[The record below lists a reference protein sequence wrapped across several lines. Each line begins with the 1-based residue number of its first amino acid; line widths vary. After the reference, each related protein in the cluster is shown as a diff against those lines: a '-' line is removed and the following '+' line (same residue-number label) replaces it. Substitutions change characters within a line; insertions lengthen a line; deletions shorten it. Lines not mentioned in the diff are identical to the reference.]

1 MSRQPTAGQGMRED
15 RALGAPGKPQRVGG
29 GFFWGGG
36 GGFVSFSL
44 LQQLLGSLL
53 ELGMAPGWDV
63 LCPQAVCGG
72 M

>member
-1 MSRQPTAGQGMRED
+1 MSRQPTAGRGMRED

-29 GFFWGGG
+29 GFFFGGG
-36 GGFVSFSL
+36 RGFVSFSL

-53 ELGMAPGWDV
+53 ELGVAPGWDV